1 MTNRKIAA
9 DITVLG
15 DSIEVPGIGFLPVN
29 AYVLHAREPVVV
41 DTGLGLPDRDFLEV
55 LGTAVDPAD
64 IRWIWLTHP
73 DRDHTGGIFAL
84 LEAAPKAKLVTTFLA
99 AGIMSCERPLPMDRI
114 FLLNP
119 GQSLDVG
126 DRSLAAFRPPLF
138 DNPATVGFYD
148 DRSRACFSSDC
159 FGAPMPSA
167 EAADGGDAGAV
178 AAEDLRAAQLLWASV
193 DSPWVHVVDRDR
205 YLASVAPLREMDPEI
220 VVSTHL
226 PPAAGITA
234 RMVETVS
241 LAAGIDPF
249 VGPDQQ
255 ALEQMLAGFEPGGAT
270 APAPEGAMPVAP
282 T

>member
-1 MTNRKIAA
+1 MTNRKIAP

-15 DSIEVPGIGFLPVN
+15 DSLEVPGIGFVPIN

-55 LGTAVDPAD
+55 LGEAIDPAD
-64 IRWIWLTHP
+64 VRWIWLSHP
-73 DRDHTGGIFAL
+73 DRDHTGGLFAL
-84 LEAAPKAKLVTTFLA
+84 LDAAPRARLVTTFLG
-99 AGIMSCERPLPMDRI
+99 AGEMSCERPLPMDRV

-167 EAADGGDAGAV
+167 ETAAGGDAAAV
-178 AAEDLRAAQLLWASV
+178 GAEDLRAAQLLWASV
-193 DSPWVHVVDRDR
+193 DSPWVHIVDRDR
-205 YLASVAPLREMDPEI
+205 YLATVAPLREMAPEI
-220 VVSTHL
+220 VASTHL
-226 PPAAGITA
+226 PPAVGITG
-234 RMVETVS
+234 RMVETAA

-255 ALEQMLAGFEPGGAT
+255 ALERMLAGFEPGGPA
-270 APAPEGAMPVAP
+270 APAPGGSVPVSP